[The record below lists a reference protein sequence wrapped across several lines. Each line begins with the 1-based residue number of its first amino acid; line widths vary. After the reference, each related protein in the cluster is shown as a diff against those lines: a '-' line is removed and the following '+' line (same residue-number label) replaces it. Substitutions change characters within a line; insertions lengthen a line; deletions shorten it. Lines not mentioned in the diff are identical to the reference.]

1 MMSLISSQV
10 WRGAS
15 TVVFSHELVLDFFL
29 HRSGL
34 VAPEEVR
41 AHTYTH
47 TRKRFETNRENQY
60 DVVIHPC
67 IVTDTIS
74 QRQFDATATRMEA
87 LSCSRVFLVR

>member
-10 WRGAS
+10 WRGES
-15 TVVFSHELVLDFFL
+15 IVVFSHELVLDFFL

-34 VAPEEVR
+34 VASEEVR
-41 AHTYTH
+41 AHTH
-47 TRKRFETNRENQY
+47 TRKRFETNRGNQY

-67 IVTDTIS
+67 IVIDAVS

-87 LSCSRVFLVR
+87 LLCSRVFLVR